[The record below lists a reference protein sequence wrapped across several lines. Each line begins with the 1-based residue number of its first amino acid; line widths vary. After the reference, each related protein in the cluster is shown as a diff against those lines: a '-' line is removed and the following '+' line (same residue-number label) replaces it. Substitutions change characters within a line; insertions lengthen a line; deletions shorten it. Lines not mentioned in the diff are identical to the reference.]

1 MRLGIVCSR
10 FNEDITGRMKKAALA
25 TAAKLG
31 ARVASIVEVPGAFD
45 TPYAVQLMLRKKG
58 VDAVAVIGAV
68 VKGETDHDVLITTVA
83 AERLAVLSLK
93 FGKPVALGIIG
104 PNATGRQA
112 QARAEEYAER
122 AVRTA
127 LALGKIKA

>member
-1 MRLGIVCSR
+1 
-10 FNEDITGRMKKAALA
+10 
-25 TAAKLG
+25 
-31 ARVASIVEVPGAFD
+31 

-104 PNATGRQA
+104 PNATERQA

-127 LALGKIKA
+127 LALGKMNV